1 MAADSVDHV
10 VFDTSFLKINK
21 IVSGTSLLKYTLAER
36 KEPYGSALIVQLA
49 KVLKKEETTEVSIEY
64 ETTDSCT
71 AVQWLN
77 PEQTFG
83 GKHPFM

>member
-1 MAADSVDHV
+1 
-10 VFDTSFLKINK
+10 
-21 IVSGTSLLKYTLAER
+21 
-36 KEPYGSALIVQLA
+36 LIVQLA

-83 GKHPFM
+83 GKYPFM